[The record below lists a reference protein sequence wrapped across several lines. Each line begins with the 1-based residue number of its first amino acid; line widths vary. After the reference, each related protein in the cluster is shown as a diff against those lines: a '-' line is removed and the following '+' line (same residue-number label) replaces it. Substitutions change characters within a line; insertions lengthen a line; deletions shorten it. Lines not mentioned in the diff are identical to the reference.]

1 MADEKDVLATVGLL
15 MKTIQT
21 LQENVNLL
29 TNIASDHDRQIE
41 SLKMELAR
49 VRASVPPTQK
59 SSILLAH

>member
-1 MADEKDVLATVGLL
+1 MEDKKGALATVGLL

-49 VRASVPPTQK
+49 VRASAPPTQK